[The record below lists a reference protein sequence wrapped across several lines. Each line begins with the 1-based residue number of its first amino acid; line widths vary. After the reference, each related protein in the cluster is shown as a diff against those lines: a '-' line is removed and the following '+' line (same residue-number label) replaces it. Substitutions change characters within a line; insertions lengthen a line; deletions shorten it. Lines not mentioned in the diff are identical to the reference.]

1 MKIFTLVLV
10 TFFLQT
16 QLVWSSE
23 LTLQCESAIGK
34 RVVFKDNEFKLVDDA
49 VSGSSAFFY
58 IVEKSKKEPVI
69 KLRWDDSSHFDD
81 IKKQQRENNKA
92 KSFSEL
98 VFLVK
103 APNYYQAMEI
113 TSLKTIIYDIYL
125 DKKIVMTT
133 FNGFDLGLNPAKT
146 ILYMRCK

>member
-1 MKIFTLVLV
+1 MKIFTQVLV

-103 APNYYQAMEI
+103 GPNYYQAMEM

>member
-1 MKIFTLVLV
+1 MKLFTLALV
-10 TFFLQT
+10 TYFLQI
-16 QLVWSSE
+16 QPILSSE
-23 LTLQCESAIGK
+23 LTLQCEKAIGK
-34 RVVFKDNEFKLVDDA
+34 KVMFKDNEFKLVDDA
-49 VSGSSAFFY
+49 VSGSRAFFY
-58 IVEKSKKEPVI
+58 IIEKTKKEPEI

-81 IKKQQRENNKA
+81 IKKQLNLNNKIN
-92 KSFSEL
+92 SFSEL

-103 APNYYQAMEI
+103 GPNYYQAMEM